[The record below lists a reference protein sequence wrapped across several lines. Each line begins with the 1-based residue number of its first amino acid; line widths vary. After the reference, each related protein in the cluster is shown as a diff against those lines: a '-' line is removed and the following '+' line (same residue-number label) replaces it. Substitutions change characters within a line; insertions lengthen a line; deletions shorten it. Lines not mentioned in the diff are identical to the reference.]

1 MSNKL
6 PGNAD
11 AAGGKGLLIT
21 SPSADEE
28 TGAQE
33 GQVTGA
39 VTHGQYSIGAKIQP
53 PVSRPRALLLP
64 TALSSYSAA
73 GLCMCGH

>member
-11 AAGGKGLLIT
+11 AAGSKGLLIT

-39 VTHGQYSIGAKIQP
+39 VSHGQ
-53 PVSRPRALLLP
+53 
-64 TALSSYSAA
+64 
-73 GLCMCGH
+73 

>member
-6 PGNAD
+6 PDNAD
-11 AAGGKGLLIT
+11 AAGKGLLIT
-21 SPSADEE
+21 FPSADEE

-39 VTHGQYSIGAKIQP
+39 VSHGQ
-53 PVSRPRALLLP
+53 
-64 TALSSYSAA
+64 
-73 GLCMCGH
+73 